1 MAFISG
7 TAGNN
12 LLNGTANADVILGRA
27 GDDTINGLAGDD
39 ALFGNAGND
48 TVSGG
53 AGDDLV
59 FGNRGNDVLRG
70 GLGDDRLEGGAGR
83 RPARRRARPGR
94 PRRRPR
100 GGHLRLQQHRR
111 QRPDAVDL
119 GRDRGFRAARR
130 RQGRPLRPQPRH
142 HGRGKDDIDVF
153 HRGGDTFLTVNTDR
167 DRAPEF
173 VLKFEGNVTI
183 NPNADLIL

>member
-1 MAFISG
+1 MAFLSG

-48 TVSGG
+48 TISGG
-53 AGDDLV
+53 AGDDLI
-59 FGNRGNDVLRG
+59 FGGRGNDVLRG
-70 GLGDDRLEGGAGR
+70 GLGDDRLEGGAGDDNLDGGR
-83 RPARRRARPGR
+83 GQDDLVGGLGADTFDFNNIADSGLTPTTWDVIEDFDRAQG
-94 PRRRPR
+94 
-100 GGHLRLQQHRR
+100 
-111 QRPDAVDL
+111 DKVDL
-119 GRDRGFRAARR
+119 SGLNLDTTGRNR
-130 RQGRPLRPQPRH
+130 
-142 HGRGKDDIDVF
+142 DDIDVV

-183 NPNADLIL
+183 NPTADLIL

>member
-12 LLNGTANADVILGRA
+12 LLNGTGAADVILGRA

-70 GLGDDRLEGGAGR
+70 GLGDDRLEGGAGDDLLDGGR
-83 RPARRRARPGR
+83 GQDDLAGGLGADTFDFDSLADSGLTPSTWDVIEDFDRAQG
-94 PRRRPR
+94 
-100 GGHLRLQQHRR
+100 
-111 QRPDAVDL
+111 DKVDL
-119 GRDRGFRAARR
+119 SGLNLDT
-130 RQGRPLRPQPRH
+130 
-142 HGRGKDDIDVF
+142 HGRGKDDIDVI

-183 NPNADLIL
+183 NPTADLIL